1 MKRRIVANAS
11 PRVIASALPDAAYFA
26 EKIAKKDV
34 KIYAKINFTKDSRA
48 CDTAQGNIL
57 E

>member
-26 EKIAKKDV
+26 EKIAKNDV